1 MTINA
6 IDNFLKSIP
15 KPATEI
21 QGIKEPNG
29 IGGGL
34 GGAQKSGNQNSF
46 ANALEKALGEVNE
59 LQNEADQQIEGLTM
73 KKDGVTP
80 HGAMVALEKA
90 DIAFQLM
97 SAIRGKIIRA
107 YEEVIRTQV

>member
-1 MTINA
+1 MSINA

-15 KPATEI
+15 SKVTNDI
-21 QGIKEPNG
+21 KGINEPKG
-29 IGGGL
+29 IEQPG
-34 GGAQKSGNQNSF
+34 QNKGEGSF
-46 ANALEKALGEVNE
+46 TQALEKAMGEVNE
-59 LQNEADQQIEGLTM
+59 LQNEADRQIEGVTL
-73 KKDGVTP
+73 KQDGVTP